1 MIYQIVDCNAA
12 QNCSGQGICGPDGAC
27 KCDVGFYTED
37 CSSKFKIWYCVLNA
51 VLPSNYVKS
60 FDQEKLL
67 WIWGWRLKI
76 DSQDQFIQTGKGQND
91 FWNRVLVFFIT
102 VGEYTSYKR

>member
-1 MIYQIVDCNAA
+1 MIYQIVECNAA

-37 CSSKFKIWYCVLNA
+37 CSSKFKIWYFVLT
-51 VLPSNYVKS
+51 SNYDKS

-67 WIWGWRLKI
+67 WIWGLRQKI
-76 DSQDQFIQTGKGQND
+76 DSQDQFIQTRKGQND
-91 FWNRVLVFFIT
+91 FWKN
-102 VGEYTSYKR
+102 